1 MEENLIE
8 GEFKNEFANV
18 DESLEVG
25 NININERVV
34 KKNKIY
40 FGSDES
46 DNVSENELGDVD
58 ENSEGENI
66 NISEKI
72 GQKNKI
78 ISTTGKSD
86 IEFNC
91 DPKIKE
97 IFDKLN
103 SLKMPDKTDEPKFQK
118 ETWKE
123 PMLNIVLCIRDAC
136 YDFGQGSLKINNVS
150 FKNLLDLFLT
160 KLESFSQAIFES
172 KINANCYY
180 FYNMTCALKNIFAFL
195 DENKNLLKFP
205 IEGKRLSIIKFI
217 IGSEANIL
225 ENYFIDRAKTVTD
238 LKYVLDA
245 FFMVCSNLESFLNE
259 GDYCFLLK
267 DLLVKLVKFLNDN
280 PNFQNDRIKII
291 DEFIEKLYSRNDKY
305 GRWLCANFVSAIK
318 DMDCIE
324 NNGKISESM
333 LNDILVCYF
342 DVEKYLS
349 NNKYATK
356 KFDYIERRV
365 NNFRR
370 TVENIST
377 DSYKYEVDRCIHNI
391 EIFENNLKILWNG
404 CNRFFHTCRS
414 NYIGDD
420 TDDNRNKY
428 QRIKQDR
435 TTLFNKFRELETIKQ
450 DLLKQKMIIEHRD
463 NFVPLTKCR
472 KIFYTAIFIATFLIH
487 APIFILVKT
496 LRKLLHCILMG
507 LEVVDKVGIYLN
519 DEITVKKNCIDV
531 WAEQC
536 EDGYFDGLEI
546 NGQQINERIQWYE
559 TKRWLFWRRILFPIN
574 FVLLI
579 VIGVFLAIK
588 KFFKSI
594 IKVFITDYRIVKNIW
609 GDDLSTYMFVDKDIF
624 QTKISEVICNAKG
637 NISVLPIGKDKNM
650 KIRNKFVDMSCP
662 SVPYCYFSN
671 SKFRDSLQCAIGWK
685 NIKNVDQWNKYAHEH
700 HIPRIYCGSCCY
712 YSSRIIAPKK

>member
-18 DESLEVG
+18 DESLEAE
-25 NININERVV
+25 NININAKVV
-34 KKNKIY
+34 KNNKIY

-46 DNVSENELGDVD
+46 DNVSENQLGDVD
-58 ENSEGENI
+58 ENLGEGNI
-66 NISEKI
+66 DLSKKI
-72 GQKNKI
+72 GQTNKI
-78 ISTTGKSD
+78 ISATGKSD

-103 SLKMPDKTDEPKFQK
+103 SLKIPDKTDEPKFQEEIWEK
-118 ETWKE
+118 
-123 PMLNIVLCIRDAC
+123 PMLNIVLGIRGTFW
-136 YDFGQGSLKINNVS
+136 DFNKDQLKINNVS
-150 FKNLLDLFLT
+150 FKNLLDLFFT
-160 KLESFSQAIFES
+160 KLESFSRAVFES
-172 KINANCYY
+172 KINADFYY
-180 FYNMTCALKNIFAFL
+180 FYNMTCALKIIFVFL

-225 ENYFIDRAKTVTD
+225 ENYFIDRDTTVEA
-238 LKYVLDA
+238 LKMYLGS
-245 FFMVCSNLESFLNE
+245 FFTTCKMLESFLNG
-259 GDYCFLLK
+259 GDYCSLLK

-280 PNFQNDRIKII
+280 PDFQNDRIKII
-291 DEFIEKLYSRNDKY
+291 DEFIEKLYSRVDEY
-305 GRWLCANFVSAIK
+305 GRRLRANFVFTVK

-333 LNDILVCYF
+333 LNDILVCHF

-349 NNKYATK
+349 DDNYATK

-365 NNFRR
+365 NSFRR
-370 TVENIST
+370 NVENIST
-377 DSYKYEVDRCIHNI
+377 DSYEYEVDRCIHNI
-391 EIFENNLKILWNG
+391 EIFEDNLTILWNG

-435 TTLFNKFRELETIKQ
+435 ATLFNKFRELETIKQ
-450 DLLKQKMIIEHRD
+450 GLLKQKMIIEHRD

-507 LEVVDKVGIYLN
+507 LEVVNEAGIYLN
-519 DEITVKKNCIDV
+519 DKINVKKNCKDV

-536 EDGYFDGLEI
+536 ENGCFDGLEI

-559 TKRWLFWRRILFPIN
+559 TKRWLFWRKILFPIN

-594 IKVFITDYRIVKNIW
+594 IKVFITDYRIIKNIW
-609 GDDLSTYMFVDKDIF
+609 ADDSNTYMFVDKNIF
-624 QTKISEVICNAKG
+624 QAEDSEIICNTKG

-662 SVPYCYFSN
+662 SVPYSYFSS
-671 SKFRDSLQCAIGWK
+671 SKFWDNFQCAIGWK

-712 YSSRIIAPKK
+712 YSSGIIAPKK